1 MVSTQDHCKL
11 LLDALI
17 NPDCMI
23 DYSIADWEL
32 LLRLARKVK
41 LLGRLATELN
51 KKDLLKKIPMR
62 AANILRSG
70 LIQAKRMQQLTHW
83 ELNRICW
90 ALQSMDIPIITLKG
104 VAYSLAGLP
113 ESAGRTYVDLDIMA
127 PKDVLA
133 SVELELNQQGWVCQE
148 LSAYDEHYY
157 RVWSHEIPPLT
168 HVEGETEVDIHHT
181 ITQPTSGIKI
191 NPDVFFEDAVSV
203 EGTNYK
209 ILNPVDMVL
218 HCAVNL
224 FQNNEL
230 AGDLR
235 DLLDCHDLL
244 VFFSEK
250 DALFWEKLIE
260 RANQLNLG
268 RPLFYA
274 LHFSIMMFKTSAPEK
289 VKNSLN
295 NKPNA
300 VVLWVMNRLVPVAL
314 FPLHPDKPSKRDRI
328 ARTLLYLRSHWIR
341 MPLYLLLPHLLYKS
355 YLAIFPKKSNKP

>member
-1 MVSTQDHCKL
+1 MVYTQDHCKL
-11 LLDALI
+11 LLDALT
-17 NPDCMI
+17 NPDCLI

-51 KKDLLKKIPMR
+51 KRDLLKKVPVR

-83 ELNRICW
+83 ELNRISW
-90 ALQSMDIPIITLKG
+90 ALQSMDIPVITLKG

-113 ESAGRTYVDLDIMA
+113 ESAGRTFVDLDIMV
-127 PKDVLA
+127 PKNSLA
-133 SVELELNQQGWVCQE
+133 SVELELSQRGWVCQK

-157 RVWSHEIPPLT
+157 RVWSHEIPPIT
-168 HVEGETEVDIHHT
+168 HVEREVEVDIHHT
-181 ITQPTSGIKI
+181 ITQPTSGIKV
-191 NPDVFFEDAVSV
+191 NPDLFFEAAVSV
-203 EGTNYK
+203 EGTCYK
-209 ILNPVDMVL
+209 ILSSVDMVL

-250 DALFWEKLIE
+250 EASFWENLIE
-260 RANQLNLG
+260 RANQLSLG

-274 LHFSIMMFKTSAPEK
+274 LHFSAFMFKTPVPDIVTS
-289 VKNSLN
+289 NLN
-295 NKPNA
+295 DKPST
-300 VVLWVMNRLVPVAL
+300 VVLWIMNKLVPMAL
-314 FPLHPDKPSKRDRI
+314 FPLHPDKPSKRGSV

-341 MPLYLLLPHLLYKS
+341 MPLYLLLPHLMYKS
-355 YLAIFPKKSNKP
+355 YLAVFPRKNSQS